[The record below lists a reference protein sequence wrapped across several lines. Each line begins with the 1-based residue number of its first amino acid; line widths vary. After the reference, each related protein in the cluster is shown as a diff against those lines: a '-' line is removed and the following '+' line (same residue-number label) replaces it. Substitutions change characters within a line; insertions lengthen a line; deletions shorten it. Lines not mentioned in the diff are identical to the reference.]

1 MIASSSSIC
10 FWRTRRAAVVTIA
23 VEPVASSS
31 RARPLMARSCPA
43 VLRVNAVHEDVKFT
57 RAMTRAVQDE
67 LEELASWFGLERV

>member
-1 MIASSSSIC
+1 
-10 FWRTRRAAVVTIA
+10 
-23 VEPVASSS
+23 
-31 RARPLMARSCPA
+31 MARSCPA